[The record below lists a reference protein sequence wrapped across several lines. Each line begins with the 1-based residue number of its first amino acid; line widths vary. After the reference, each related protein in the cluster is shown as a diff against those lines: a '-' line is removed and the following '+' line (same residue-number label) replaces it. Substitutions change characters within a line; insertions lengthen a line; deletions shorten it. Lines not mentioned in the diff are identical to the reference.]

1 MRHVFHI
8 NFLALRIN
16 HNLVRMPAVLSN
28 YLKLLWLHVLIE
40 LFIEHVFVL
49 LKVTSPFV
57 KMIKYWILDVSKTK
71 SAIEYSTA
79 VVFVSLSEARVLV

>member
-1 MRHVFHI
+1 
-8 NFLALRIN
+8 
-16 HNLVRMPAVLSN
+16 MPAVLSN